1 MCRNLL
7 FYIAAAV
14 YGALIIWEVSGG
26 VTGNELLFS
35 LAGLYVFPCA
45 AGFAAGVKLRSDRRS
60 VLLIAE
66 VLAMQILLPLF
77 VFRNFKPQPLILAV
91 AFSAAGVFVG
101 KTVGSIRR
109 R

>member
-45 AGFAAGVKLRSDRRS
+45 VMFAAGIRLRTDRRCA
-60 VLLIAE
+60 LLQTA
-66 VLAMQILLPLF
+66 VCAMQILLPLF
-77 VFRNFKPQPLILAV
+77 VFRNFQPLSLILA
-91 AFSAAGVFVG
+91 AAAGAAGVLTG
-101 KTVGSIRR
+101 IAAGSILRR
-109 R
+109 

>member
-1 MCRNLL
+1 MKSKLL
-7 FYIAAAV
+7 YYITAAV
-14 YGALIIWEVSGG
+14 YAVLLLWEISGG

-60 VLLIAE
+60 VLLIAG

-101 KTVGSIRR
+101 KAVGSIRR